1 MHGARGSGSL
11 GCLLMILGA
20 GLATIA
26 LTTPSAAPPT
36 ANKGDE
42 LFPAVVDDHIAGR
55 REQLKLTGTA
65 VRKAVG
71 IKFFRIAGYCDADL
85 QPADV
90 DALAAADVAKR
101 LILVMERDV
110 AEWVIR
116 RSFVESLRVN
126 DAQGRFADHAEQ
138 MLDHMTSKP
147 LKKGHRITLTHLPQ
161 TGLEVGLGDE
171 PPVTIADR
179 DFAHMVWQIYMGPK
193 GVCPKLRRGLGELL
207 AGNDGE

>member
-1 MHGARGSGSL
+1 MHGALPGGSL
-11 GCLLMILGA
+11 SFLLLVLGA
-20 GLATIA
+20 GSATIA
-26 LTTPSAAPPT
+26 LSTSPDDPP
-36 ANKGDE
+36 A
-42 LFPAVVDDHIAGR
+42 AVVDGHFPTVVADDIAGR
-55 REQLKLTGTA
+55 PEQLKLTGTA

-90 DALAAADVAKR
+90 DAMAAADVAKR
-101 LILVMERDV
+101 LVLVMERDV

-126 DAQGRFADHAEQ
+126 DRHGRFSDHAAK
-138 MLDHMTSKP
+138 MLDHMTSQP
-147 LKKGHRITLTHLPQ
+147 LKKGQRITLTHLPRI
-161 TGLEVGLGDE
+161 GLEVGLGDE

-193 GVCPKLRRGLGELL
+193 GVCPNLRRGLGELL
-207 AGNDGE
+207 ANNDGE